1 MMTLSV
7 TELERLSDA
16 ELRQAARNPLSE
28 EDRAKLEALNYEE
41 QRRALKPTERR
52 ALDRLVRRYDEAVLQ
67 RAEALR
73 LLKERGLDIDEI
85 LTAR

>member
-1 MMTLSV
+1 MTLSV